1 MVGCIIVGGCEHL
14 MKIISLLR
22 QPVSTEIRFGKD
34 ANLTTSVL
42 FGVAALQL
50 LVGLLGWFV
59 HSHDPDIEELRW
71 FVYSYDRT
79 RFGWLDWAVTFSGV
93 IYAVFGIVAR
103 WAPLPAAL
111 AGAGIY
117 GAFLALQSA
126 QNVHWQAA
134 GLVTKIPVVIL
145 LLAGVASASKHL
157 MHKRESE
164 HDAA

>member
-1 MVGCIIVGGCEHL
+1 M
-14 MKIISLLR
+14 R
-22 QPVSTEIRFGKD
+22 QPVSSEIRFRKG
-34 ANLTTSVL
+34 ANLTASLL

-59 HSHDPDIEELRW
+59 HSHDTDMDELRW
-71 FVYSYDRT
+71 VVYSYDRA
-79 RFGWLDWAVTFSGV
+79 RFGWLDWAITFSGV
-93 IYAVFGIVAR
+93 IYAVFGIAAC

-111 AGAGIY
+111 AGVGIY

-126 QNVHWQAA
+126 QNSHWQSA

-157 MHKRESE
+157 MHRRESE